1 MATWSRSRRRWPRFA
16 RRRSGSSTPCR
27 WTHGAARPASRCGRG
42 WRSPSSRAAHSR
54 PGPFRRGPRP
64 ASKEIRVHEAR
75 GRVHE
80 IGAQDRLLGR
90 HRVADRP
97 RHQGRRLPLRV
108 EAGAARPRH
117 QGDRLPG
124 HRRADPRHAR
134 QREGGAG
141 GGRHVDRQRGP
152 GRGLPAQHGRLR
164 GLQPRVQGILP
175 GRPARPHHRRGRPA
189 SQGRQRRDRRGG
201 VGAVGPRLAARTR
214 EQLFSSAG
222 APKWPRTAPDGGQPV
237 WPPHSPS
244 WRTAREVSADLPRGA
259 RRPAITGKR
268 FASSPTSCRFV
279 ALRRLRGRRPSSVT
293 DLQEDNTMA
302 DVTRRR
308 FLGTASLAAAG
319 AAMGP
324 WVRRTSAQA
333 GPVKIGLV
341 LPYSGV
347 YAVLG
352 ESITQGMELVFAREN
367 WTVAG
372 RKIEMIKE
380 DDEMQPPVGIRK
392 TEKLIDSDKV
402 DILTGPVHSGILMG
416 MRDKV
421 HNSKTILIVSN
432 AGADAISRERCSKWI
447 FRTSFSNWQPNH
459 PMGEWV
465 AKHVAKD
472 VFIAAP
478 NYQAGKDQLG
488 AFKETFAPAGGKLVG
503 EDYPKLG
510 ETDYAPYL
518 TKIRQS
524 GAKAVYA
531 FFSGSD
537 AVNFVKQYDQF
548 GLKQSIKLTGAGFL
562 TEPDVL
568 PAQGKSAL
576 GVITGHFY
584 TPLLDNPTNQRF
596 VKEFQAKFGGKMPDG
611 FACQGYDTAEVIV
624 RALKAVNGNT
634 QDKPKLVEVIEKSE
648 FDSPRGRFRF
658 DPKTHN
664 VIQPFIYIRE
674 VKEVAGGLNNVPI
687 DKVANVTDPGTGCTL
702 PA

>member
-1 MATWSRSRRRWPRFA
+1 MRALT
-16 RRRSGSSTPCR
+16 RRSFLATS
-27 WTHGAARPASRCGRG
+27 AA
-42 WRSPSSRAAHSR
+42 
-54 PGPFRRGPRP
+54 
-64 ASKEIRVHEAR
+64 
-75 GRVHE
+75 
-80 IGAQDRLLGR
+80 
-90 HRVADRP
+90 
-97 RHQGRRLPLRV
+97 
-108 EAGAARPRH
+108 
-117 QGDRLPG
+117 
-124 HRRADPRHAR
+124 
-134 QREGGAG
+134 
-141 GGRHVDRQRGP
+141 
-152 GRGLPAQHGRLR
+152 
-164 GLQPRVQGILP
+164 
-175 GRPARPHHRRGRPA
+175 
-189 SQGRQRRDRRGG
+189 
-201 VGAVGPRLAARTR
+201 
-214 EQLFSSAG
+214 
-222 APKWPRTAPDGGQPV
+222 
-237 WPPHSPS
+237 
-244 WRTAREVSADLPRGA
+244 
-259 RRPAITGKR
+259 
-268 FASSPTSCRFV
+268 
-279 ALRRLRGRRPSSVT
+279 
-293 DLQEDNTMA
+293 
-302 DVTRRR
+302 
-308 FLGTASLAAAG
+308 AAAG
-319 AAMGP
+319 VATGP
-324 WVRRTSAQA
+324 WVSRSLAQG
-333 GPVKIGLV
+333 GPLKVGVL

-347 YAVLG
+347 YTELG
-352 ESITQGMELVFAREN
+352 VSITQGMELVFAREN

-447 FRTSFSNWQPNH
+447 FRASFSNWQPNH

-472 VFIAAP
+472 VFLTAP
-478 NYQAGKDQLG
+478 NYQAGKDMMT
-488 AFKETFAPAGGKLVG
+488 AFKETFGPAGGKVVA

-524 GAKAVYA
+524 GAKAVYC

-537 AVNFVKQYDQF
+537 AANFVKQYDQF

-664 VIQPFIYIRE
+664 VIQPFIYVRE
-674 VKEVAGGLNNVPI
+674 VREVAGGINNVPI
-687 DKVANVTDPGTGCTL
+687 DKVANVADPGTGCTL